1 MASKRPTRL
10 KPTVS
15 RGVKPA
21 KAALGT
27 PPAAATDPTLW
38 MLAESIPGFLAFLDS
53 GFRYRAVNE
62 GYERFAGLPAKQII
76 GRTIRQVLGD
86 EAWRTIKPH
95 AVRVLRGQRERFRGS
110 VQTASGLRHLRIDM
124 LPIRERG
131 RVCGYFVLGTDLPK
145 LLSPEPEAAAID
157 SYLGR
162 LLSGP
167 RESLP
172 PVQAAHRDRLLERA
186 TELLGQAGRSG
197 EARKARR
204 ARGDRSSAPPEP
216 KLIAFPTRGQV
227 NPRSSPRRSTLEAV
241 EQRWMVEALQSSRQR
256 LELLIAR
263 LPVGLI
269 VWDTDFLVREWNP
282 AATQIFGYTD
292 KQAFGMHG
300 SAIIPD
306 ADRKSVDEVWAKLLK
321 REGGESLQNHNLRRD
336 GRTIYCDWFNTPLI
350 DGGKVIGVASM
361 VRDITAEEE
370 ARNELARYRDHLEQ
384 LVQERSKQLQES
396 NERLREAERLAAM
409 GTLATGLGHDIN
421 NLLLPIRLS
430 VDSLLA
436 VGDAGAVAGRLSAAS
451 EQLAT
456 LKRSVE
462 FLSQLAAGLLSLEDA
477 SQEGAARQARV
488 KLSEWWAKD
497 GAMLR
502 AAIPPTAR
510 LRADLRAGAPDP
522 AIAPEQLSRAVLN
535 LITNAVEASASA
547 SITLWSRAEGDPQ
560 GGEVNVAIGVTDD
573 GPGMDERV
581 RRRAREPFFTTKKR
595 QFTTGLGLSL
605 VHAIARA
612 CGGTV
617 RIDSAPGSGTT
628 VVLLIPAA
636 RAERE
641 ARPARR
647 APGGKNAITRVAV
660 GVADSRIAGFL
671 RLWLETHGYVHVAAE
686 GRSPDAEV
694 WMTDAHCASLEAI
707 KGFLERGSRRRVMVC
722 GPVPRG
728 WRADRLHPIPDP
740 GDAAELARALERAQ
754 R

>member
-1 MASKRPTRL
+1 MASERPTRL
-10 KPTVS
+10 KPTVHP
-15 RGVKPA
+15 GVKA
-21 KAALGT
+21 SKAALGK
-27 PPAAATDPTLW
+27 PPAAATDATLW
-38 MLAESIPGFLAFLDS
+38 MLAELMPSFLAFVDS

-62 GYERFAGLPAKQII
+62 GYERFAGLPADQII
-76 GRTIRQVLGD
+76 GRTVRQVLGE

-95 AVRVLRGQRERFRGS
+95 AVRVVRGQRERFRSS
-110 VQTASGLRHLRIDM
+110 VQTASGLRHLRVDM
-124 LPIRERG
+124 VPIRERG

-145 LLSPEPEAAAID
+145 LLSPEPAVAAID
-157 SYLGR
+157 GYLGR

-167 RESLP
+167 RASLP
-172 PVQAAHRDRLLERA
+172 PLQAAHRDRLLERA
-186 TELLGQAGRSG
+186 SELLGQMRASG
-197 EARKARR
+197 AARKPRPSR
-204 ARGDRSSAPPEP
+204 AAAAASPPEP
-216 KLIAFPTRGQV
+216 KLIAFPTKGQLRPRGW
-227 NPRSSPRRSTLEAV
+227 PKGSSLEAV

-306 ADRKSVDEVWAKLLK
+306 ADRESVDAVWAKLLK
-321 REGGESLQNHNLRRD
+321 RAGGESLRNRNLRRD

-370 ARNELARYRDHLEQ
+370 AQKEIARYRDHLEQ

-396 NERLREAERLAAM
+396 SERLREAERLAAM

-436 VGDAGAVAGRLSAAS
+436 VGDAGADAGGLSAAS

-510 LRADLRAGAPDP
+510 LRTDLRAGVPDP

-547 SITLWSRAEGDPQ
+547 SIFVWTRAEGDPQ
-560 GGEVNVAIGVTDD
+560 GGEATVAIGVTDD

-612 CGGTV
+612 CGGSV

-636 RAERE
+636 RAETS
-641 ARPARR
+641 ARR
-647 APGGKNAITRVAV
+647 ARRASGGKKALTRVAV

-707 KGFLERGSRRRVMVC
+707 QAFLQRGSRRRVMVC

-728 WRADRLHPIPDP
+728 WRVDRLEPIPDP
-740 GDAAELARALERAQ
+740 GDAAELARAFARAQ